1 MSDKEKSLPLHD
13 VDVQHLYDLLNQN
26 SDWVWEVDAQG
37 RYTWAS
43 DVVTSL
49 LGYPPSEVIG
59 KTPFDFM
66 PPGEAERVGRAF
78 MEIVQEKG
86 RFRGW

>member
-37 RYTWAS
+37 RYTWPQMWSPVCLA
-43 DVVTSL
+43 
-49 LGYPPSEVIG
+49 I
-59 KTPFDFM
+59 
-66 PPGEAERVGRAF
+66 RHQR
-78 MEIVQEKG
+78 
-86 RFRGW
+86 

>member
-1 MSDKEKSLPLHD
+1 

-66 PPGEAERVGRAF
+66 PPARPNALDALYGDRAR
-78 MEIVQEKG
+78 EKG
-86 RFRGW
+86 FFRSGES

>member
-1 MSDKEKSLPLHD
+1 MSDKNKPFPFHD
-13 VDVQHLYDLLNQN
+13 IDVEHLYALLNQN

-43 DVVTSL
+43 EVVTSL
-49 LGYPPSEVIG
+49 LGYPPEAVIG

-66 PPGEAERVGRAF
+66 SAPEVERGGCAF
-78 MEIVQEKG
+78 L
-86 RFRGW
+86 